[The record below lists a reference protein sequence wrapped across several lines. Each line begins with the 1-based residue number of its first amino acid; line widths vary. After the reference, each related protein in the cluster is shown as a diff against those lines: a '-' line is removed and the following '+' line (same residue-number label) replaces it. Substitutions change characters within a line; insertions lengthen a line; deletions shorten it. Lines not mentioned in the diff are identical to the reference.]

1 MENQLRNQE
10 ENGVNAQ
17 LLQHRDSNMINPY
30 QKNRNVYTKK
40 SNILLGLSIF
50 LIVLSTILNILFQ
63 NTIFNTSL
71 DVQQSIQKNMDVEF
85 LKFLMNIISNFVNPT
100 IVIGLLI
107 LIFAF
112 SRKKFEILN
121 FLLYF
126 AFVSYICSIMKTLFA
141 SPRPYWVG
149 NKVSQWEWVCYQE
162 YGNPSG
168 HSLLGPIF
176 YEFILRNYILRKIN
190 KENKLARVAATI
202 GIITLVAL
210 ILFCRLYLGMHAL
223 NQVFYGLIIG
233 ISLIILYRLY
243 FEITIK
249 RVLLYLVRCNIDNS
263 KKPKACVYILSVFLL
278 CLILCI
284 NIYILQDTVKD
295 KSNENQWEIQ
305 IEDKCNIKELD
316 PLKAFYNR
324 CFIDCSGVCICFS
337 LMLGFLYSKHP
348 EFLLGRYSN
357 QSNVFLR
364 SLVITISSLVFIVGF
379 ILLPTGEMVFLKF
392 FFQSIGV
399 FAAGFCLIYLAPIL
413 LFKYNLVQP
422 IHKELQSELT
432 EELSTE
438 KKHPKIYQ
446 NQKESQ
452 EGDRFSINAN
462 FENNHKNSGDD
473 YEDHDIDFQ
482 NTYDLYKP
490 QNTSNGTK
498 SLQNDKNEQQQN
510 NEKRASKEIN

>member
-1 MENQLRNQE
+1 MENQLRNKE
-10 ENGVNAQ
+10 ENGVNA
-17 LLQHRDSNMINPY
+17 LLLIHRDSNMINPY
-30 QKNRNVYTKK
+30 QKNRNIYTKK
-40 SNILLGLSIF
+40 SNILLGLSIL

-71 DVQQSIQKNMDVEF
+71 DVQQSIQKNMKSEF
-85 LKFLMNIISNFVNPT
+85 LKFFMNIISNFVNPT
-100 IVIGLLI
+100 IVVGLLI

-126 AFVSYICSIMKTLFA
+126 AFVSYVCSIMKTLFA

-149 NKVSQWEWVCYQE
+149 NKVNQWEWVCYQE

-190 KENKLARVAATI
+190 KENKLARVAATV

-233 ISLIILYRLY
+233 ISLIVLYRFY

-263 KKPKACVYILSVFLL
+263 KKPKACVYILSAFLL

-305 IEDKCNIKELD
+305 IEDKCDLNELD

-364 SLVITISSLVFIVGF
+364 SLVITITSLILMVGF
-379 ILLPTGEMVFLKF
+379 ILLPTGEIVFLKF
-392 FFQSIGV
+392 FFQSIGI
-399 FAAGFCLIYLAPIL
+399 FAAGFSLIYLAPIL

-432 EELSTE
+432 NEISKEQKYAKSN
-438 KKHPKIYQ
+438 K
-446 NQKESQ
+446 NQQGSQ
-452 EGDRFSINAN
+452 EADRFSINSNLDSKNQN
-462 FENNHKNSGDD
+462 FGDD

-490 QNTSNGTK
+490 KNTGNGRNTHQIEQ
-498 SLQNDKNEQQQN
+498 SEQQSN
-510 NEKRASKEIN
+510 KEKRASNEIN